1 MTISLPASIWPNVS
15 GAVAVLVRHAK
26 PEHVHRRAVVLA
38 LESGFLAHDEWRP
51 SQPTTRSARI
61 VECPVR
67 RPGDQADNAPVLLDQ
82 VCRLG
87 LHAQV
92 ESFVALAV
100 LGQEVEEVPLRHQRN
115 EFAVGWQMAKIDHLN
130 VFGAD
135 LRGQRFDFLMR
146 QLQELVDQAEFK
158 HQFERRRMNRVAAE
172 IAKEIGVLL
181 QHHDPDAGAR
191 QQESEHHSGGAAA
204 GDAALRRDR

>member
-1 MTISLPASIWPNVS
+1 MSAPS
-15 GAVAVLVRHAK
+15 GGR
-26 PEHVHRRAVVLA
+26 
-38 LESGFLAHDEWRP
+38 
-51 SQPTTRSARI
+51 
-61 VECPVR
+61 
-67 RPGDQADNAPVLLDQ
+67 GDQADNAPVLFDQ
-82 VCRLG
+82 IGRLG

-92 ESFVALAV
+92 ECRVALAV

-115 EFAVGWQMAKIDHLN
+115 EFAVRRQMAKIDQLN

-135 LRGQRFDFLMR
+135 LRRQRFDFLMR
-146 QLQELVDQAEFK
+146 QLQEFIDQAELE

-172 IAKEIGVLL
+172 IAEEIGVLL
-181 QHHDPDAGAR
+181 QHHDMNAGAR